1 MLRTRREDHA
11 QPGTR
16 VSEAINRMGRRRKR
30 LFGLTWGRGQK
41 DEDTG
46 LETMAEQLEMLSK
59 IDWSMYRGD

>member
-1 MLRTRREDHA
+1 MLRTRRDDQG

-16 VSEAINRMGRRRKR
+16 VREAYNRMDRIRRR
-30 LFGLTWGRGQK
+30 LFGFTWDRGQK

-59 IDWSMYRGD
+59 IDWSRYRSS